1 MAEAA
6 ETALRRELGL
16 LAGWGSYPRRHV
28 EADFLRVLRFDD
40 EINVRIRAERV
51 GHTSIAWR
59 FEIERAGEV
68 CVVGQ
73 MVVVHVDAD
82 GRPVPL
88 PEAVRATLIA

>member
-16 LAGWGSYPRRHV
+16 LEGWGSYPRRHV
-28 EADFLRVLRFDD
+28 EADFLRVLTFED
-40 EINVRIRAERV
+40 EIDVRIHAERV
-51 GHTSIAWR
+51 GRTSIAWR

-68 CVVGQ
+68 CVAGR

-82 GRPVPL
+82 GRAAPL
-88 PEAVRATLIA
+88 PEAVRAALIA